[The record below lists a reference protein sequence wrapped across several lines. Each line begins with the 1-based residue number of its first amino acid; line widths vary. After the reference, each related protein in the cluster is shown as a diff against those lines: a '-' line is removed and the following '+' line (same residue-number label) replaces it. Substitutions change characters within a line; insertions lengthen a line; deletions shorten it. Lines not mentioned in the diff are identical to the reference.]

1 MFPQSL
7 DHLVGAAVTA
17 QRACQ
22 PRAAARAAGE
32 LADAC
37 GRDLDF
43 VHACI
48 RQAARAGTGA
58 AVLDARDALTAG
70 PRRGRHRARRRRTR
84 ALLSGGRREQR

>member
-22 PRAAARAAGE
+22 SKSAAKAVGE
-32 LADAC
+32 LAEAC

-43 VHACI
+43 VHACV

-58 AVLDARDALTAG
+58 AVLDARDALSAG
-70 PRRGRHRARRRRTR
+70 PRPGRHRARRW
-84 ALLSGGRREQR
+84 ALLSGGRREQS